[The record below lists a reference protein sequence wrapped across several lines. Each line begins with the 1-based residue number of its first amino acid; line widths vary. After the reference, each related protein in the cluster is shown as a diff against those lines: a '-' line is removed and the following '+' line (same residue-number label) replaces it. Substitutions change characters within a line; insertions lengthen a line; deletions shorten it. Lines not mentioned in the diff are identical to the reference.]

1 MLRHTGT
8 RRTFSHNLR
17 LAILLSTTAGFV
29 NAAGLVAFAVL
40 TTNITGHAA
49 ELAVSSSTGDWRMAK
64 LGALGVLLF
73 LAGAFF
79 SSWYIETMGRHRRFV
94 YSVPLLLELL
104 VLVYIAFYG
113 HGFEEGSAVPEHYA
127 GALLFVMGMQN
138 ALVSVVSRSV
148 VRTTHLTGM
157 VTDFGIALAELV
169 RKKLKP
175 SVSLRQRL
183 TLHVSIIFFFLLGG
197 YVGAMA
203 MTNMSYHSF
212 LLPAGLILF
221 TLLYDVFRM
230 RILLIRR
237 QYYLLQRRRK
247 RYRLRRQRRLK
258 TSAPKSER

>member
-17 LAILLSTTAGFV
+17 LAVLLSTTAGFV

-49 ELAVSSSTGDWRMAK
+49 ELAVSTSTGDWRLVK
-64 LGALGVLLF
+64 LGALGLLLF

-79 SSWYIETMGRHRRFV
+79 SSWYIGKMGRHRRFV
-94 YSVPLLLELL
+94 YSVPLLIELS

-113 HGFEEGSAVPEHYA
+113 QGYDEGTAVPEHYA

-169 RKKLKP
+169 RKKLKAGT
-175 SVSLRQRL
+175 SLRQRL
-183 TLHVSIIFFFLLGG
+183 TLHISIIFFFLFGG
-197 YVGAMA
+197 YCGAMA
-203 MTNMSYHSF
+203 MAHYSYPSF
-212 LLPAGLILF
+212 LIPAGLILF
-221 TLLYDVFRM
+221 TMLYDVFRM

-237 QYYLLQRRRK
+237 RYYLLQRRR
-247 RYRLRRQRRLK
+247 RRSRLRLRRRPK
-258 TSAPKSER
+258 TSGLESER